1 MKFKHKEGQVFS
13 ATTLTQTGKLRVAL
27 CCGNEAHGSTER
39 QALKALKNI
48 MTKQGWRVV
57 K

>member
-1 MKFKHKEGQVFS
+1 MRFKHKEGHVLS
-13 ATTLTQTGKLRVAL
+13 ATTLTQTGKLWVAL
-27 CCGNEAHGSTER
+27 LAGNEAYGSNER

-48 MTKQGWRVV
+48 MVKQGWKVV